1 MRVLLVEDEIAM
13 REALVPLLE
22 SRGYRVECAVDG
34 EEGLRMALDEEFHL
48 VLLDVMLPKLDGFSV
63 CRELR
68 RRKKSIPV
76 LMVTARGELD
86 DRVKGLEGGADD
98 YLIKPFSGKEL
109 VARMRAL
116 LRRAQPAEDAEL
128 ESLELGPYQIDFVNL
143 VCVGNEGEVAL
154 SAREF
159 KILQVLGSARGRPVS
174 RAEIL
179 DRAWE
184 YDAWPSSRTVDNH
197 LVALRSK
204 LEEDSSQPHFLK
216 TVHGVGY
223 RLVVGEDSNN

>member
-22 SRGYRVECAVDG
+22 SRGYRVECAADG
-34 EEGLRMALDEEFHL
+34 EEGLRKALDEEFHL
-48 VLLDVMLPKLDGFSV
+48 VLLDVMLPKLDGFAV

-116 LRRAQPAEDAEL
+116 LRRTQPAEEDEL
-128 ESLELGPYQIDFVNL
+128 DSLKIGAYSIDFL
-143 VCVGNEGEVAL
+143 SLTCEGPEGEVSL

-174 RAEIL
+174 RQEIL

-184 YDAWPSSRTVDNH
+184 YDAWPSSRTIDNH

-204 LEEDSSQPHFLK
+204 LEEDSSDPRFFQ

-223 RLVVGEDSNN
+223 RLICGEGSNN